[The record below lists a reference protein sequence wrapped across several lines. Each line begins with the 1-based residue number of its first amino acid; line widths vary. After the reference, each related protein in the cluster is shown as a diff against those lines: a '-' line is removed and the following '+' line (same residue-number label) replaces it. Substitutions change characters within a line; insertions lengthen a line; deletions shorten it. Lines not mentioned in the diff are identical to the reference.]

1 MIFSARLDEYVIA
14 QQVIANEEEAMEA
27 ALKKIEQQ
35 KTAPVSVI
43 GL

>member
-1 MIFSARLDEYVIA
+1 VIA
-14 QQVIANEEEAMEA
+14 QQKIAKEEEAKEA
-27 ALKKIEQQ
+27 ALKKVEQQ